1 MDSYHAILTVHP
13 IVRLMATLKPRPVY
27 TKKTVTKKT
36 MTEQTKPDIPTIT
49 KVNSHLPDITLI
61 DRNDL
66 WDDFRNRI
74 KINNYEVMEAMKD
87 LQTVVNKTKALY
99 AKVTTSDK

>member
-1 MDSYHAILTVHP
+1 
-13 IVRLMATLKPRPVY
+13 MATLKPRPVY

-61 DRNDL
+61 ARNDL
-66 WDDFRNRI
+66 WEDFRNRI